1 MRRALATFGL
11 MASGIG
17 AGVTSGY
24 LGIGDA
30 GLTRARFGYRAALT
44 MTTAVIP
51 TIAAIGGN
59 SSVRHERRRACWRR
73 YRTRKRDTSPVPSLD

>member
-44 MTTAVIP
+44 TNTAVIP

-59 SSVRHERRRACWRR
+59 SSVCNERRRTLRAPLA
-73 YRTRKRDTSPVPSLD
+73 TPKRDTSPIPSLD